1 MNKKTPHK
9 HFLSINFN
17 NFHVM
22 SSTQMFPHE
31 CYITWFICLPCAC
44 RMQDINTELITG
56 YPAKITT
63 RIKFGSNPE
72 LPRPSFSTCSYLNTV
87 YTKMIT
93 MKRRSRKY
101 KRSKKIRNPRY
112 LGICKFGNNTNIY
125 IYIYIYRY
133 IDIGK
138 SMLK

>member
-1 MNKKTPHK
+1 MNKKSPHNI
-9 HFLSINFN
+9 FLSINFKY
-17 NFHVM
+17 FHVM

-31 CYITWFICLPCAC
+31 WYITWFICLPCAC

-63 RIKFGSNPE
+63 RIKFRSNPE
-72 LPRPSFSTCSYLNTV
+72 IPRPSFSTCSYLNTV

-101 KRSKKIRNPRY
+101 RRSKKIRNPRY

-125 IYIYIYRY
+125 IY
-133 IDIGK
+133 
-138 SMLK
+138 SFSTNML